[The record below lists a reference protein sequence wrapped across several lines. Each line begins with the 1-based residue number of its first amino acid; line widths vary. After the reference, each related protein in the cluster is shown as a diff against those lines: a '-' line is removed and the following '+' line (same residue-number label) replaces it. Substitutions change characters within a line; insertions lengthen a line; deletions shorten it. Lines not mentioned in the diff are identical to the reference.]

1 MPNKKEASD
10 EIKSFPFDPGF
21 IGHLSAFVPN
31 IQLMYN
37 TLAQYRNF
45 NQKKL
50 QFKMY
55 YPKIL
60 ALLKNYMS
68 FYLGCLLWAV
78 YIKKFSGANI
88 DGNLCY
94 GGVYNES
101 ETLEE
106 VGFIKNY
113 LEQLKKDA
121 KYYIGQ
127 NFEPDER
134 YIKILDVYG
143 EFLKLNEGFVKV
155 QKTDDLK
162 LPDGLKPVKNYDEI
176 KKNIDESIETDLS
189 HLLELFDRVL

>member
-1 MPNKKEASD
+1 MPNKKQVSD

-37 TLAQYRNF
+37 TLAQYGNF
-45 NQKKL
+45 NRKKL

-78 YIKKFSGANI
+78 YIKSFSNADIN
-88 DGNLCY
+88 GNLCY
-94 GGVYNES
+94 GGAYSEA

-106 VGFIKNY
+106 VDFIKNY

-134 YIKILDVYG
+134 YIKILNAYG

-155 QKTDDLK
+155 QKTDDIK
-162 LPDGLKPVKNYDEI
+162 LPDGLKPVKNLDEI
-176 KKNIDESIETDLS
+176 KKKIDESIETDLS
-189 HLLELFDRVL
+189 VLLELFDKVL